1 MKKIA
6 AFFILLSSFQSSYAL
21 QWNQIQEPTES
32 PVTSVGT
39 TSNGCLSGG
48 QAIPFEGEGY
58 QMVRTSRHRYFGNP
72 KLVTFLQ
79 QLAKDIHKS
88 SSGILLIGDM
98 SQPRGG
104 PMNSMHASHQNG
116 LDADIWLW
124 LSPKQLTNN
133 ERENFA
139 APEMVR
145 NDRTNVTK
153 NWTQTQ
159 VELIRLITEHP
170 DVERVF
176 LNAAIKQ
183 SLCEQSQG
191 QWKWLRK
198 VRPWWGHDRHVH
210 VRLHCPENEPHCKET
225 APIPA
230 GDGCHELEWWFSEEA
245 LNPKKSGKK
254 KSSPKPALPA
264 FCNAVL
270 NAQ

>member
-6 AFFILLSSFQSSYAL
+6 AFFILLSSFQYSYAT
-21 QWNQIQEPTES
+21 QWNEVEEPTES
-32 PVTSVGT
+32 PITSVGT

-48 QAIPFEGEGY
+48 QAMPFDGEGF
-58 QMVRTSRHRYFGNP
+58 QMVRTSRYRYFGNP
-72 KLVTFLQ
+72 KLVLFLQ
-79 QLAKDIHKS
+79 QLAKEMQKVS
-88 SSGILLIGDM
+88 TGILLIGDM

-124 LSPKQLTNN
+124 QSPQRLSNN

-145 NDRTNVTK
+145 NDRINVTK
-153 NWTQTQ
+153 NWTQAQ
-159 VELIRLITEHP
+159 VELIRLITESP
-170 DVERVF
+170 EVERVF
-176 LNAAIKQ
+176 LNAAIKKA
-183 SLCEQSQG
+183 LCDQSQG

-210 VRLHCPENEPHCKET
+210 VRLHCPENDPYCKET
-225 APIPA
+225 SPIPA
-230 GDGCHELEWWFSEEA
+230 GDGCHELDWWFSEEA

-254 KSSPKPALPA
+254 KATPKPALPA

-270 NAQ
+270 NAK

>member
-1 MKKIA
+1 MKQITA
-6 AFFILLSSFQSSYAL
+6 LLILLGLFQNSYAIH
-21 QWNQIQEPTES
+21 WNQIEEPTES

-48 QAIPFEGEGY
+48 EAMPFDGEGF

-72 KLVTFLQ
+72 KLVLFLQ
-79 QLAKDIHKS
+79 HLAKEMQKV

-124 LSPKQLTNN
+124 LSPQRLSNN

-145 NDRTNVTK
+145 SDRRNVTK
-153 NWTQTQ
+153 NWTQSQ

-170 DVERVF
+170 EVERVF

-183 SLCEQSQG
+183 SLCEQSEG
-191 QWKWLRK
+191 RWKWLKK

-210 VRLHCPENEPHCKET
+210 VRLHCPENDPHCKET

-230 GDGCHELEWWFSEEA
+230 GDGCDDLDWWFSEEA

-254 KSSPKPALPA
+254 PAPKPKLPA
-264 FCNAVL
+264 YCNAVL